1 MTDAQLG
8 LLTATPIIVI
18 FAIGLYR
25 MRALGLAGTLA
36 AATASLAIAAALFFT
51 Q

>member
-1 MTDAQLG
+1 MSDAQMG
-8 LLTATPIIVI
+8 LLMAAPLIII

-25 MRALGLAGTLA
+25 MRALGLTGTVA
-36 AATASLAIAAALFFT
+36 AVVASVVIAAALFVT

>member
-1 MTDAQLG
+1 MG
-8 LLTATPIIVI
+8 LLMAAPLIIV

-25 MRALGLAGTLA
+25 MRALGLTGTVA
-36 AATASLAIAAALFFT
+36 AVAASVVIAASLFFT